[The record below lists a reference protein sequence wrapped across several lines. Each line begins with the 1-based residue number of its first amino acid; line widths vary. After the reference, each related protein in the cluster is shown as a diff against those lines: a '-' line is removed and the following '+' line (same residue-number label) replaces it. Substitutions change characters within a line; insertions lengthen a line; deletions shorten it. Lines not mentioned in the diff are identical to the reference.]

1 MNSATAASPEHCVFL
16 ADAGST
22 LFYCALGSRAF
33 PLTAYNETMKG
44 FAFTKGDVFGGLT
57 AGIVALPLAL
67 AFGLQ
72 SGLGAAAGLY
82 GAIILGFISAVL
94 GGTYTQV
101 SGPTGPM
108 TVVATAAIAGF
119 VQMGGSIEAVAGA
132 IVATFLLTG
141 IFQALMGVVRLG
153 ALIRFIPYP
162 VISGFMSGI
171 GVIII
176 LLQLFPAIGQP
187 SPPTTVDVVRQI
199 GPAFSNI
206 NVWALLYAALTVVI
220 VYLFPRISKTVPG
233 TLVALIG
240 VTILSVVLQKD
251 VEVIGSIPTG
261 LPEMQ
266 VASLFTIDSALYG
279 QIIRVAITLAALGAI
294 DSLLTS
300 VVADNITKTRHD
312 SNRELIGQGIGNSVT
327 GIFGG
332 LPGAGATMRT
342 LINVRS
348 GGTSRWSG
356 IIHSVTL
363 AVILLAIGSYAAL
376 IPKAVLA
383 GLLITVGIG
392 ILDFRGI
399 RHIRVIPR
407 GDAAIMI
414 VVLLV
419 TVFLDLLTA
428 VGVGMVMAALFF
440 MKKMSDAIG
449 HRTRIEPL
457 STYEDGQHWQGRG
470 LPAELEGNVLV
481 KHIEGPLFFGFA
493 SGLQKMSEGVVDVS
507 HAIYRMEEVPFI
519 DQTGLYS
526 LQETLLTMEE
536 RGIKV
541 VLTGLLKQ
549 PEHML
554 RKGGIIP
561 QLIPDKNVCPTFSAA
576 VDCVVDELKKKEPS
590 STSENM
596 HGH

>member
-1 MNSATAASPEHCVFL
+1 L
-16 ADAGST
+16 GDGT
-22 LFYCALGSRAF
+22 LWQF
-33 PLTAYNETMKG
+33 PITIRMKG
-44 FAFTKGDVFGGLT
+44 FTFTKGDFFGGLT

-72 SGLGAAAGLY
+72 SGLGPAAGLY
-82 GAIILGFISAVL
+82 GAIILGLFSALL
-94 GGTYTQV
+94 GGTYTQI

-108 TVVATAAIAGF
+108 TVVAAAAIAGF
-119 VQMGGSIEAVAGA
+119 IAIGGSIEAVVGA
-132 IVATFLLTG
+132 IVATFLLAG
-141 IFQALMGVVRLG
+141 LIQVFMGVIRIG

-187 SPPTTVDVVRQI
+187 SPPTTIDVVRQI
-199 GPAFSNI
+199 GPAFSDI
-206 NVWALLYAALTVVI
+206 NGWALLYAVLTVVI

-233 TLVALIG
+233 TLVALIA

-251 VEVIGSIPTG
+251 IEVIGSIPSG
-261 LPEMQ
+261 LPDMQ
-266 VASLFTIDSALYG
+266 LNTLFSIDPALYG
-279 QIIRVAITLAALGAI
+279 QIISVAITLAALGAI

-300 VVADNITKTRHD
+300 VVADNVTKTRHN
-312 SNRELIGQGIGNSVT
+312 SNKELIGQGIGNTVT

-342 LINVRS
+342 LVNIRS

-356 IIHSVTL
+356 IIHSATL
-363 AVILLAIGSYAAL
+363 AIILLAVGSYAAL

-383 GLLITVGIG
+383 GLLITVGLG
-392 ILDFRGI
+392 ILDYRGI
-399 RHIRVIPR
+399 KHIRVVSLA
-407 GDAAIMI
+407 DAAIMI

-428 VGVGMVMAALFF
+428 VGIGMVMGALFF
-440 MKKMSDAIG
+440 MKKMSDVIG
-449 HRTRIEPL
+449 ERTRVESL
-457 STYEDGQHWQGRG
+457 ATYENGQHWQGRD
-470 LPAELEGNVLV
+470 LPAELEESVLI

-493 SGLQKMSEGVVDVS
+493 SGLQKMAEEYVDVS
-507 HAIYRMEEVPFI
+507 HAIFRMEEVPFV

-526 LQETLLTMEE
+526 LQETLLTLKE

-541 VLTGLLKQ
+541 VMTGLLEQ
-549 PEHML
+549 PDRML
-554 RKGGIIP
+554 RRGGIIP
-561 QLIPDKNVCPTFSAA
+561 QIIPEKNICPTFSAA
-576 VDCVVDELKKKEPS
+576 VDCIVDDLKKKQLS
-590 STSENM
+590 
-596 HGH
+596 

>member
-1 MNSATAASPEHCVFL
+1 
-16 ADAGST
+16 
-22 LFYCALGSRAF
+22 
-33 PLTAYNETMKG
+33 MKG
-44 FAFTKGDVFGGLT
+44 FTFTKGDFFGGLT

-72 SGLGAAAGLY
+72 SGLGPAAGLY
-82 GAIILGFISAVL
+82 GAIILGLFSALL
-94 GGTYTQV
+94 GGTYTQI

-108 TVVATAAIAGF
+108 TVVAAAAIAGLIAI
-119 VQMGGSIEAVAGA
+119 GGSIEAVIGA
-132 IVATFLLTG
+132 IVATFLLAG
-141 IFQALMGVVRLG
+141 LIQVFMGVIRIG

-187 SPPTTVDVVRQI
+187 SPPTTIDVVRQI
-199 GPAFSNI
+199 GPAFSDI
-206 NVWALLYAALTVVI
+206 NGWALLYAALTVVI

-251 VEVIGSIPTG
+251 VEVIGSIPSG
-261 LPEMQ
+261 LPDMQ
-266 VASLFTIDSALYG
+266 LNTLFSIDPALYG
-279 QIIRVAITLAALGAI
+279 QIISVAITLAALGAI

-300 VVADNITKTRHD
+300 VVADNVTKTRHN
-312 SNRELIGQGIGNSVT
+312 SNKELIGQGIGNSVT
-327 GIFGG
+327 GLFGG

-342 LINVRS
+342 LVNIRS

-356 IIHSVTL
+356 IIHSATL
-363 AVILLAIGSYAAL
+363 AIILLAVGSYAAL

-383 GLLITVGIG
+383 GLLITVGLG
-392 ILDFRGI
+392 ILDYRGI
-399 RHIRVIPR
+399 KHIRVVSLA
-407 GDAAIMI
+407 DAAIMI

-428 VGVGMVMAALFF
+428 VGIGMVMGALFF
-440 MKKMSDAIG
+440 MKKMSDVIG
-449 HRTRIEPL
+449 ERTRVESL
-457 STYEDGQHWQGRG
+457 ATYENGQHWQGRD
-470 LPAELEGNVLV
+470 LPAELEENVLI

-493 SGLQKMSEGVVDVS
+493 SGLQKMAEEYVDVS
-507 HAIYRMEEVPFI
+507 HAIFRMEEVPFV

-526 LQETLLTMEE
+526 LQETLLTMKE

-541 VLTGLLKQ
+541 VMTGLLEQ
-549 PEHML
+549 PDRML

-561 QLIPDKNVCPTFSAA
+561 QIIPEKNVCLTFSAA
-576 VDCVVDELKKKEPS
+576 VDCIVDDLKKKKLS
-590 STSENM
+590 
-596 HGH
+596 

>member
-1 MNSATAASPEHCVFL
+1 
-16 ADAGST
+16 
-22 LFYCALGSRAF
+22 
-33 PLTAYNETMKG
+33 MKG
-44 FAFTKGDVFGGLT
+44 FTFTKGDVFGGLT

-82 GAIILGFISAVL
+82 GAIILGLLAAIL
-94 GGTYTQV
+94 GGTYTQI

-119 VQMGGSIEAVAGA
+119 IQVGGSLEAVIGA
-132 IVATFLLTG
+132 IIATFLLAG
-141 IFQALMGVVRLG
+141 LIQVFMGVIRIG

-187 SPPTTVDVVRQI
+187 SPSTTIDVVRQI
-199 GPAFSNI
+199 GPALAGI

-220 VYLFPRISKTVPG
+220 VYFFPRISKTVPS

-240 VTILSVVLQKD
+240 VTILSVVLQKE
-251 VEVIGSIPTG
+251 VEVIGTIPSG
-261 LPEMQ
+261 LPDIKFN
-266 VASLFTIDSALYG
+266 SLFSIDPVFYG
-279 QIIRVAITLAALGAI
+279 QIFLVAITLASLGAI

-300 VVADNITKTRHD
+300 VVADNVTKTRHD
-312 SNRELIGQGIGNSVT
+312 SNRELIGQGIGNSIA

-332 LPGAGATMRT
+332 LSGAGATMRT
-342 LINVRS
+342 LVNIKS

-356 IIHSVTL
+356 IIHSATL
-363 AVILLAIGSYAAL
+363 AIILLAVGSYAAL

-392 ILDFRGI
+392 ILDKRGI
-399 RHIRVIPR
+399 KHIRVVSR
-407 GDAAIMI
+407 GDAVIMI

-428 VGVGMVMAALFF
+428 VGVGTVMASLFF

-449 HRTRIEPL
+449 ERTRVEPL
-457 STYEDGQHWQGRG
+457 STYENGLYWKGRN
-470 LPAELEGNVLV
+470 LPAELEVNVLI

-493 SGLQKMSEGVVDVS
+493 SGLQKMAEEVVDVS
-507 HAIYRMEEVPFI
+507 HAVFRMEEVPFI

-526 LQETLLTMEE
+526 LQETLLTMKE

-541 VLTGLLKQ
+541 VFTGLLEQ
-549 PEHML
+549 PEQML

-561 QLIPDKNVCPTFSAA
+561 QLIPEKSVCPTFAEA
-576 VDCVVDELKKKEPS
+576 VDCIVEQLKKNGTPAMPTEDIPQI
-590 STSENM
+590 
-596 HGH
+596 

>member
-1 MNSATAASPEHCVFL
+1 
-16 ADAGST
+16 
-22 LFYCALGSRAF
+22 
-33 PLTAYNETMKG
+33 MKG
-44 FAFTKGDVFGGLT
+44 FTFTKGDFFGGLT

-82 GAIILGFISAVL
+82 GAIILGLISAL
-94 GGTYTQV
+94 FGGTYTQI

-119 VQMGGSIEAVAGA
+119 IQIGGSIEAVIGA
-132 IVATFLLTG
+132 IVATFLLAG
-141 IFQALMGVVRLG
+141 LIQVIMGVIRLG

-187 SPPTTVDVVRQI
+187 SPPTTIDVVQQI

-206 NVWALLYAALTVVI
+206 NVWALLYAALTVLI

-251 VEVIGSIPTG
+251 VEVIGSIPSG
-261 LPEMQ
+261 LPGMQ
-266 VASLFTIDSALYG
+266 INSLFAIDPALYG
-279 QIIRVAITLAALGAI
+279 QIIRLAITLAALGAI

-300 VVADNITKTRHD
+300 VVADNVTKTRHD
-312 SNRELIGQGIGNSVT
+312 SNRELIGQGIGNSVA

-342 LINVRS
+342 LVNIRS

-363 AVILLAIGSYAAL
+363 AVILLAVGTYAAL

-392 ILDFRGI
+392 ILDTRGL
-399 RHIRVIPR
+399 RHIRVVSR
-407 GDAAIMI
+407 ADAAIMI
-414 VVLLV
+414 VVLLL

-440 MKKMSDAIG
+440 MKKMSDVIG
-449 HRTRIEPL
+449 ERTRVEPL
-457 STYEDGQHWQGRG
+457 ATYENGQHWQGRD
-470 LPAELEGNVLV
+470 LPAGLEGNVLI

-493 SGLQKMSEGVVDVS
+493 SGLQKMAEGVVDVS
-507 HAIYRMEEVPFI
+507 HAVFRMEEVPFI

-526 LQETLLTMEE
+526 LQETLLTMKE
-536 RGIKV
+536 REIKV

-549 PEHML
+549 PEDML
-554 RKGGIIP
+554 RRGGIIP
-561 QLIPDKNVCPTFSAA
+561 QLIPEKNVVPTFSAA
-576 VDCVVDELKKKEPS
+576 VDCIVDELQKQEAPS
-590 STSENM
+590 AT
-596 HGH
+596 